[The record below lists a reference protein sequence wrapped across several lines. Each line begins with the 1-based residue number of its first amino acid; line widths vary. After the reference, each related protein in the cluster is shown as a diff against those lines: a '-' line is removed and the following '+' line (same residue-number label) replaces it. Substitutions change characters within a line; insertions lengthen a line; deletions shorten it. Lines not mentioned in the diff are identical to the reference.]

1 MKKDNK
7 IRLKELLVK
16 VCEGKCERLP
26 NENDED
32 FITRCGNNAFN
43 QKYIDMYKQG
53 RGSFKKPNYI
63 K

>member
-1 MKKDNK
+1 MKNNRQ

-32 FITRCGNNAFN
+32 FITRCGNAAFD
-43 QKYIDMYKQG
+43 QKYLDAYKQ
-53 RGSFKKPNYI
+53 RVGSFKKPNFI
-63 K
+63 Q